1 MHIQVMKYISMEQKN
16 KKLLNVDKLQVEANK
31 IKQESM
37 IQNVLINYY
46 LMGILLI
53 LLDWIKIYKI

>member
-1 MHIQVMKYISMEQKN
+1 MEQKN

-53 LLDWIKIYKI
+53 LLDWIKIY